1 MENTQEENKALTLVK
16 EKKENIFIK
25 LINRIK
31 SLFVKAKEIEDID
44 NKIEMIVFDL
54 DGTLWDTEDVSYE
67 VLKEIVNKYDFLQ
80 EISKETVA
88 KTMGCT
94 FAETAELYM
103 PYLEKEKREE
113 ILQEMLD
120 ETAKK
125 LTVVGGKVYEGL
137 EEVLIELKKKYKL
150 AIVSNCAAGYIESFL
165 DSANLWS
172 YFVDIAAAAKMKVT
186 KAEAIKAVLERNN
199 IKNAVYVG
207 DTIKDFEASQGA
219 EMEFVQA
226 KYGFG
231 QDLKT
236 EHSVN
241 EISELPNILNDMN

>member
-31 SLFVKAKEIEDID
+31 SLFVKAKEIEDVD
-44 NKIEMIVFDL
+44 NKIEMIIFDL

-125 LTVVGGKVYEGL
+125 LTIVGGNV
-137 EEVLIELKKKYKL
+137 
-150 AIVSNCAAGYIESFL
+150 
-165 DSANLWS
+165 
-172 YFVDIAAAAKMKVT
+172 
-186 KAEAIKAVLERNN
+186 
-199 IKNAVYVG
+199 
-207 DTIKDFEASQGA
+207 
-219 EMEFVQA
+219 
-226 KYGFG
+226 
-231 QDLKT
+231 
-236 EHSVN
+236 
-241 EISELPNILNDMN
+241 

>member
-25 LINRIK
+25 FINKIK

-44 NKIEMIVFDL
+44 NKIEMIIFDL

-94 FAETAELYM
+94 FSETAQMYM

-120 ETAKK
+120 ETAK
-125 LTVVGGKVYEGL
+125 
-137 EEVLIELKKKYKL
+137 
-150 AIVSNCAAGYIESFL
+150 
-165 DSANLWS
+165 
-172 YFVDIAAAAKMKVT
+172 
-186 KAEAIKAVLERNN
+186 
-199 IKNAVYVG
+199 
-207 DTIKDFEASQGA
+207 
-219 EMEFVQA
+219 
-226 KYGFG
+226 
-231 QDLKT
+231 
-236 EHSVN
+236 
-241 EISELPNILNDMN
+241 